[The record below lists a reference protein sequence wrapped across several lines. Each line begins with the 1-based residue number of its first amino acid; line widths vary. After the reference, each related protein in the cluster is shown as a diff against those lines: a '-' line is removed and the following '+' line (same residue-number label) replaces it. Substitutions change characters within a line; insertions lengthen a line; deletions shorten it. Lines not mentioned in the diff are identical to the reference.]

1 MILRHHQGHVEEA
14 VPDVAPLLWV
24 NGRISSRGPLL
35 APQRIRDSAPRDLR
49 TLNHQLLRAGLP
61 EIHQLAQYV
70 REHLAPAPDPAA
82 GLSYQVLDEITL
94 PMETERVDAEDAP
107 LSPNPGR

>member
-1 MILRHHQGHVEEA
+1 MILRYHQGHVEEA
-14 VPDVAPLLWV
+14 IPDVAPLLWV
-24 NGRISSRGPLL
+24 NGPINSRGPLL

-82 GLSYQVLDEITL
+82 GLSYEVLDEVTL